1 MTQADARQRARLNRD
16 RVMRSAVD
24 LADEIGIA
32 ALSMRR
38 LAHYLDVTPMALYKH
53 VANKDELLD
62 GMVDVIIG
70 EIEPPLA
77 GADWKPTVR
86 HRVLS
91 ARHALQRHTWSRTV
105 IETRNKRTAAV
116 LGYLE
121 SIAGAFVAGGF
132 SGDLTHHVMHAIGGR
147 VWGFTQELF
156 DESPAPAPGSSPVPD
171 ASPDAHAAAMV
182 HMATAYPNLMLVATS
197 AAHTDSVVG
206 YGCDDE
212 FEFAFTLDLLLDGAE
227 RLHEQGWRSPGT

>member
-24 LADEIGIA
+24 LADEIGIG

-77 GADWKPTVR
+77 GADWKSTVR

-91 ARHALQRHTWSRTV
+91 ARHALQRHSWSRTV

-156 DESPAPAPGSSPVPD
+156 DESPAPGSNPVPD
-171 ASPDAHAAAMV
+171 ASPEAHAAAMV

-227 RLHEQGWRSPGT
+227 RLHEQDWKSPGT